1 MERTLLEDLCLAP
14 VLVRSGHDLIDD
26 ARYNFWHDGQ
36 AHYGHE
42 LLVGNHGQ
50 YWKVSIALPQEDDVV
65 SLFGDVAFPISYSG
79 VPVCQFRPNPDI
91 RLRFDD
97 DVPIVRQTPQGP
109 AFVGRVIPPPNWAES
124 TLYRAAS
131 SAGACYCNS
140 QGDLLVRVRTWVV
153 EHVDGGRFA
162 PRDFT
167 LRAQLLVRLREKIKR
182 VWQDVIGRN
191 DHLGIHIVRPAP
203 FADADGTRH
212 LPILA
217 EANRSPFRSSRNFC
231 SWRGWAGVVCLLGTY
246 SLFCG

>member
-1 MERTLLEDLCLAP
+1 M
-14 VLVRSGHDLIDD
+14 
-26 ARYNFWHDGQ
+26 
-36 AHYGHE
+36 
-42 LLVGNHGQ
+42 VGNHGQ
-50 YWKVSIALPQEDDVV
+50 YWKVSVALPQEDDVV

-131 SAGACYCNS
+131 SAGACYRNS
-140 QGDLLVRVRTWVV
+140 QGDLLVRVRTWVI

-191 DHLGIHIVRPAP
+191 DHLGGQASNSTLRAAAKINQVVASNTHGPSGV
-203 FADADGTRH
+203 
-212 LPILA
+212 LSQL
-217 EANRSPFRSSRNFC
+217 SRN
-231 SWRGWAGVVCLLGTY
+231 RALRALIGL
-246 SLFCG
+246 